1 MLLIRKRRLILSE
14 SGFTLIEMLVAVTLV
29 AMMAVGLWSVFSVS
43 VRSWSRGTEFIDE
56 TQRHR
61 SILDK
66 VRKQMASAYPLNESM
81 GPPMDT
87 SVDSP
92 LDAPIDMRAIQGR
105 TRANTPLF
113 YGTETSM
120 SFISLNSLRFQE
132 SPGLTLVSYE
142 VAPDSEGNYSL
153 VEKEARYTGQIY
165 DLGMIPSMSEAIPIF
180 ANLSSCIFEYFDPG
194 NNDNTSQW
202 IREWNGQEQGQL
214 PAAVS
219 ITMIS
224 RDPQG
229 KSLNRHMVVPVQAQ
243 LNDFQINPV
252 NRIRGRIRAVVR

>member
-1 MLLIRKRRLILSE
+1 MLLTRKRRLVLSQ

-43 VRSWSRGTEFIDE
+43 VRSWSRGTEFIDK

-81 GPPMDT
+81 DASMDL
-87 SVDSP
+87 P
-92 LDAPIDMRAIQGR
+92 EDMAIETQPTQGR

-142 VAPDSEGNYSL
+142 VALDSEGNYSL

-165 DLGMIPSMSEAIPIF
+165 ELGMIPNMLEAIPIF
-180 ANLSSCIFEYFDPG
+180 ENLSSCIFEYFDPG
-194 NNDNTSQW
+194 DNDNTSQW
-202 IREWNGQEQGQL
+202 IREWNGQEQRQL
-214 PAAVS
+214 PAAIS

-229 KSLNRHMVVPVQAQ
+229 RSLNRHMVVPVQAQ
-243 LNDFQINPV
+243 VNDFRINPL
-252 NRIRGRIRAVVR
+252 NRIRGRVRTVVR